1 MIKRPINIA
10 GKAHTTNRNVLNKVL
25 NHENLFRLLGKRTA
39 TIKTCFQILASR
51 ENELSILEIGATR
64 SFTSGTINTHEF
76 DPDPEAWDW
85 GAGCFTAAI
94 KILFPDCKLTS
105 VDPNPEA
112 IKVSKIILRSLGAE
126 ASFKQT
132 NSTDFLNKTADKY
145 DLIYMDHAE
154 SGGNDSCAVLH
165 RNDAALI
172 LNKNLVKPD
181 GLILIDDIQTVFN
194 KGMYSIPF
202 LEEQGLTHLSKN
214 SYQALFRKD

>member
-1 MIKRPINIA
+1 MN
-10 GKAHTTNRNVLNKVL
+10 KALD
-25 NHENLFRLLGKRTA
+25 HENLFRLLGKRKA

-51 ENELSILEIGATR
+51 EQQLSILEIGASR
-64 SFTSGTINTHEF
+64 SFTSGTINTHTF
-76 DPDPEAWDW
+76 NPDPETWDW
-85 GAGCFTAAI
+85 GAGCFTAVI
-94 KILFPDCKLTS
+94 KILFPHCRLTS
-105 VDPNPEA
+105 VDLNPEA
-112 IKVSKIILRSLGAE
+112 IKVSKNILKSLGTE
-126 ASFKQT
+126 ASFEQT
-132 NSTDFLNKTADKY
+132 SSTDFLNKTTDKY

-181 GLILIDDIQTVFN
+181 GLILIDDIQTAFN

-202 LEEQGLTHLSKN
+202 LEEQGLTQLSKN